1 MFVIFFFFFFFF
13 PFFTQGFL
21 QKCLEY
27 EALFVCLFSTMET
40 CRAALIMTSKFLRF
54 CHSSEKIFQWLRIK
68 SKLPFHNYSICHQEN
83 LLEIFIRKL
92 IGYHILL
99 HFLIFST
106 HLINISYE
114 NISEKATN

>member
-1 MFVIFFFFFFFF
+1 
-13 PFFTQGFL
+13 
-21 QKCLEY
+21 
-27 EALFVCLFSTMET
+27 
-40 CRAALIMTSKFLRF
+40 MTSKFLRF